1 MKKLFQLLVVIA
13 MLFTIVACNT
23 ATEEEPNVPEKTK
36 EDSTSE
42 VGDTPVS
49 EKTVKIEGMLWGVEP
64 LPEKAKLRVAYIG
77 STSPPLTTYIAMEKK
92 WFDAVNVE
100 IELILFPNG
109 PAQMEASSAWDCAST
124 GIGGVITG
132 VIGHDLKVLATAA
145 RDEGGHQAF
154 FARKDSPIVLAGKG
168 HTNIPELYGTAETWK
183 GKDILCAIGTTN
195 HYVLYRT
202 LDAFGLDTKDVNLIN
217 MDIATANT
225 AFLAGQG
232 DVVGVWGPL
241 LYNEDKKD
249 LVMVSNDAWV
259 KTGIV
264 TNYIASADGW
274 KEKQA
279 AIEKWLEVTVMGGE
293 WAMQNIEEA
302 AQYMVDMNELDGYP
316 TELEDNIGIIED
328 NPFATLED
336 NYNYYTQ
343 NSEDGKMLIAKAQ
356 AYNPMSVFVK
366 MGKYSQEQLEALGAG
381 DNFLPEPIINIYNR
395 VNKK

>member
-1 MKKLFQLLVVIA
+1 MKRLLLLLVVFV
-13 MLFTIVACNT
+13 MLFSIAGCNSK
-23 ATEEEPNVPEKTK
+23 AEEEANTPEKTK
-36 EDSTSE
+36 ETSKDGAE
-42 VGDTPVS
+42 DTS
-49 EKTVKIEGMLWGVEP
+49 AAENMVKIEGMLWEVEP
-64 LPEKAKLRVAYIG
+64 LPEKTKLRVAYIG

-92 WFDAVNVE
+92 WLDAVNLE
-100 IELILFPNG
+100 LELILFPNG

-154 FARKDSPIVLAGKG
+154 FARKDSPIVKAGKG
-168 HTNIPELYGTAETWK
+168 HTSIPELYGTAEAWK

-195 HYVLYRT
+195 HYVLYKT
-202 LDAFGLDTKDVNLIN
+202 LDAFGLDTKDVNVIN

-264 TNYIASADGW
+264 TNYIASSGGW

-279 AIEKWLEVTVMGGE
+279 AIEKWLEVTIMGGE

-302 AQYMVDMNELDGYP
+302 AQYMVEMNELDGYP
-316 TELEDNIGIIED
+316 TELEDNIEIIED

-336 NYNYYTQ
+336 NYNYYTKK
-343 NSEDGKMLIAKAQ
+343 SEDGKMLDAKAQ

-366 MGKYSQEQLEALGAG
+366 MGKYSKEQLDALGAG
-381 DNFLPEPIINIYNR
+381 ENFLPEPIINIYNR
-395 VNKK
+395 VNNK